1 MNKIIITGG
10 LGHIGTSLITKL
22 LKNKNNQVIV
32 IDNLSTSPIN
42 NLFQFLEKKYFKRL
56 RFIKIDLSKNFK
68 TNIFKKSTIVIHLSG
83 FTDQEKSFDKSINII
98 ENNYGSTKNI
108 VLVCKKYK
116 IPLIFPSTTSLY
128 TPRKKKNVQLTEK
141 STELF
146 PKTPY
151 AKCKLKEENYI
162 KKKLKKFLIL
172 RLATVVGY
180 SEGMK
185 FHTVVNK
192 FCLYSKLNKKLPVW
206 NTAYNQV
213 RPYLSLEELVDNI
226 LFFIKNKSVQ
236 INGRTLNL
244 LTENL
249 SIKEIIDKIKK
260 FSPTKKKLIITKSMN
275 KISFALQKN
284 IYGISSNNKFTIE
297 KSIKNLIKMLNFI

>member
-10 LGHIGTSLITKL
+10 LGHIGTSLIPKL
-22 LKNKNNQVIV
+22 LKNKKNKVIV

-42 NLFQFLEKKYFKRL
+42 IFFQFLQKKNFKRL
-56 RFIKIDLSKNFK
+56 SFIKLDLSKNFK
-68 TNIFKKSTIVIHLSG
+68 INFFKKATLVIHLSG
-83 FTDQEKSFDKSINII
+83 FTDQERSFDKSINII
-98 ENNYGSTKNI
+98 DNNYGSTKN
-108 VLVCKKYK
+108 VVSVCKKYN

-128 TPRKKKNVQLTEK
+128 TPRNKKDVQLTEK
-141 STELF
+141 SKELF

-162 KKKLKKFLIL
+162 KKKLNKYLIL

-192 FCLYSKLNKKLPVW
+192 FCLYSKFNEKLPVW
-206 NTAYNQV
+206 STAYNQV
-213 RPYLSLEELVDNI
+213 RPYLSIEELVDNI
-226 LFFIKNKSVQ
+226 LFFTKNNSSE
-236 INGRTLNL
+236 INGKTLNL

-260 FSPTKKKLIITKSMN
+260 FSPTKKKLIIAKSMN
-275 KISFALQKN
+275 KISFTLKKN
-284 IYGISSNNKFTIE
+284 FYGNKLNKKFTIE